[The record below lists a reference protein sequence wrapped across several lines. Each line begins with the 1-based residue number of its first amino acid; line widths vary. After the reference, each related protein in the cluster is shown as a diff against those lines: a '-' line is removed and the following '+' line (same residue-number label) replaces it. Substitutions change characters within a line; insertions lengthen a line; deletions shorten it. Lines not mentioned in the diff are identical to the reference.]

1 MKKSC
6 LSLLLIALIMSIFNA
21 SVLAHV
27 TNEKSLYDDIQYSK
41 AIEQIVYLSGLNVI
55 PYESGAALYKP
66 TSLLSKKDLAFWA
79 ASFAGIGT
87 ANAKR
92 EDLEQE
98 AVKKGMVHNLDG
110 NATYADVNQAYF
122 NGKAPVQ
129 HPDQTLTRE
138 DFALFMGQ
146 FFNQKVDGKTLYEM
160 AHFEQGPTGVIEK
173 VASNQMR
180 DGKSGQIENQFILTI
195 QGKDYQVAD
204 HPKVMYGP
212 TDLSGWNGKK
222 IADSRLTKAEG
233 KDVLEIIKLEKG
245 QFPINQSNT
254 NPAGHQK
261 GTLPIVPILGGA
273 ILLVVILW
281 LFRRGR
287 TA

>member
-1 MKKSC
+1 MKKGC
-6 LSLLLIALIMSIFNA
+6 LSLLLITLFMSIFSA

-27 TNEKSLYDDIQYSK
+27 TNEKTLYDDIQYSK

-66 TSLLSKKDLAFWA
+66 TSLLSKRDLAFWA
-79 ASFAGIGT
+79 ASFAGIGN

-92 EDLEQE
+92 EDLEQA
-98 AVKKGMVHNLDG
+98 AVKKGMMSNLDG

-122 NGKAPVQ
+122 NGKAPVPN
-129 HPDQTLTRE
+129 PDKTLTRE

-146 FFNQKVDGKTLYEM
+146 FFNQKVDGKTLYDM

-173 VASNQMR
+173 VTSNQIR
-180 DGKSGQIENQFILTI
+180 DAKSGQIENQFMFTI
-195 QGKDYQVAD
+195 KGKDYQVAD

-212 TDLSGWNGKK
+212 TDLTGWNGKK

-245 QFPINQSNT
+245 QFPISQDNADS
-254 NPAGHQK
+254 AGHQK
-261 GTLPIVPILGGA
+261 GTPPIVPILGGV
-273 ILLVVILW
+273 ILLIVILW
-281 LFRRGR
+281 LYRRGR
-287 TA
+287 T

>member
-1 MKKSC
+1 
-6 LSLLLIALIMSIFNA
+6 
-21 SVLAHV
+21 
-27 TNEKSLYDDIQYSK
+27 
-41 AIEQIVYLSGLNVI
+41 LNVI
-55 PYESGAALYKP
+55 PFESGVALYKP
-66 TSLLSKKDLAFWA
+66 TERLSKKDLAYWA
-79 ASFAGIGT
+79 ASFAGLGT

-98 AVKKGMVHNLDG
+98 AVKKGIVGNLEG

-129 HPDQTLTRE
+129 HPDQTVTRE

-146 FFNQKVDGKTLYEM
+146 FFNQKVDGKTLFER
-160 AHFEQGPTGVIEK
+160 AHVDQGPTGVIEK
-173 VASNQMR
+173 VNSTPLKKE
-180 DGKSGQIENQFILTI
+180 DGQFENQFMFTI
-195 QGKDYQVAD
+195 QGKEYPVAE

-212 TDLSGWNGKK
+212 TDLTGWNGKK
-222 IADSRLTKAEG
+222 IADSRLTKVDG

-245 QFPINQSNT
+245 QFPINPDNADPT
-254 NPAGHQK
+254 GHQK
-261 GTLPIVPILGGA
+261 GALPIVPIFGGA